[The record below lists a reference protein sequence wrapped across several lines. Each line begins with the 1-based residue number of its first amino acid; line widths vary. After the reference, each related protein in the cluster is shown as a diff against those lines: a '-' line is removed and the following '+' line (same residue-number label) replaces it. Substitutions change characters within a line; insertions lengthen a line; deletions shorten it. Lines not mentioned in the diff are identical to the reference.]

1 VAIDTQT
8 QNPEDAEI
16 GEKLRA
22 ALDLVKGQ
30 LEAFGFSCREW
41 AVTETHP
48 ALCGVRAG
56 TGGGR
61 SLACNGHIDV
71 VPAGESANWLHAPF
85 GGEIVEGKLF
95 GRGAADM
102 KGGVVA
108 MMFAAEAVRRAGVA
122 LAGDLFMH
130 IVTDEEV
137 VGHGTRTLVEHAP
150 RPDAIIGTEPTEL
163 QLLPAAPGL
172 EHFRLEFEG
181 VESHAGNRWKE
192 IHAGAWGGEVVRWRG
207 SGNGEQPHP
216 PPHQPTT
223 SPPRPPGAGVNAIEK
238 CLFVMARLRELEH
251 RWGGE
256 RAHPLLPAGV
266 NSLMPGLIE
275 GAPGGGRAGRVNMHS
290 NPGTVPN
297 YCSVEYNLWYLP
309 GETREE
315 ILAEIEAYL
324 NTVCRLDPWLTA
336 HPPRITWNLR
346 NISFPPIATD
356 AGHPLVRHLA
366 DGLRALG
373 RRAPVAGFHA
383 AADLAWYS
391 AQGIPGTLFG
401 PGSLSVCH
409 APNEFVPLDELID
422 CCKAIALAMT
432 AWGGGSG

>member
-1 VAIDTQT
+1 MEMADETILNAVQSLREEIIDFLRRLVAIDTQT
-8 QNPEDAEI
+8 QNPEDPRIA
-16 GEKLRA
+16 EKLRA
-22 ALDLVKGQ
+22 ALDLVRGQ
-30 LEAFGFSCREW
+30 LEAFGFDCREW
-41 AVTETHP
+41 AVTSTHP
-48 ALCGVRAG
+48 ALCATCSG

-71 VPAGESANWLHAPF
+71 VPAGEAGKWRHPPF
-85 GGEIVEGKLF
+85 AGEIGDGRLF

-108 MMFAAEAVRRAGVA
+108 MMFAAEAVRRAGVP
-122 LAGDLFMH
+122 LAGDLYMH

-137 VGHGTRTLVEHAP
+137 VGRGTRVLVEQAP
-150 RPDAIIGTEPTEL
+150 RPDAVIGTEPTEL

-192 IHAGAWGGEVVRWRG
+192 VHAGGR
-207 SGNGEQPHP
+207 Q
-216 PPHQPTT
+216 Q
-223 SPPRPPGAGVNAIEK
+223 PGAGVNAIEK

-251 RWGGE
+251 RWGVE

-275 GAPGGGRAGRVNMHS
+275 GAPGGGGDGRVHMHS

-309 GETREE
+309 GETREQV
-315 ILAEIEAYL
+315 LAEIEQYL
-324 NTVCRLDPWLTA
+324 ADVCRLDAWLA
-336 HPPRITWNLR
+336 SHPPRITWNLR
-346 NISFPPIATD
+346 SISFPPIATD
-356 AGHPLVRHLA
+356 ADHPLVRHLA
-366 DGLRALG
+366 ESLHAIG
-373 RRAPVAGFHA
+373 RPAPIAGFHA

-409 APNEFVPLDELID
+409 APNEFVPLDELLD
-422 CCKAIALAMT
+422 CCKAIALAIA
-432 AWGGGSG
+432 AWCGSAT